1 MHYKVEVLPI
11 YMAEGLYEESGPF
24 SGLTQNDKNIAKYN
38 EILSKL
44 IEDHPLTIEQV
55 VEACFRGWN
64 SLLRS
69 SISEADLRF
78 DRDIFVDGRVIG
90 NLLHF
95 LVPYHLSR
103 EHGGWRKEQ
112 AKIDKDVVY
121 IQDSRYSFEMKG
133 TITGGNAVYGN
144 RSYAQEKDDPDKP
157 DISGYFLALNYTK
170 MDEDNPGNSTI
181 ARIRFGWLD
190 KSDWTGQKQP
200 TGQQASP
207 TLFARKHKLAELW
220 PKPVKYLC
228 VEETR
233 LNRLKE
239 SVNQIM
245 GQEEE

>member
-1 MHYKVEVLPI
+1 
-11 YMAEGLYEESGPF
+11 MAGELTEISGPF
-24 SGLTQNDKNIAKYN
+24 SGLTQNEDSIPRYN
-38 EILSKL
+38 EILLEL
-44 IEDHPLTIEQV
+44 IDIHPLTIEQI

-64 SLLRS
+64 SLMRS

-78 DRDIFVDGRVIG
+78 DRDIFVDGRIIG

-103 EHGGWRKEQ
+103 EIGGWRKEQ
-112 AKIDKDVVY
+112 VKSEKDVVY
-121 IQDSRYSFEMKG
+121 IPDATYSFEMKG

-170 MDEDNPGNSTI
+170 MDEDNPGSSTI

-200 TGQQASP
+200 TGQQAIP

-220 PKPVKYLC
+220 PSPAKYLS

-233 LNRLKE
+233 LNRLRE

-245 GQEEE
+245 SPEEE